1 MLLMKAEVLALL
13 THQQNCYI
21 ECLGFILKNVKF
33 GTKCSLGAQHSMQG
47 NIDFHMEEILFAQ
60 ITFKAPFL
68 QIHFAQFRAF
78 IITTE
83 SPNENDGMQL

>member
-1 MLLMKAEVLALL
+1 MPEV
-13 THQQNCYI
+13 CG
-21 ECLGFILKNVKF
+21 E
-33 GTKCSLGAQHSMQG
+33 KCGIWNQMQSAQHSMQR